1 MRRIRCVVSSL
12 DLGSGFRQ
20 IALAFGAVLLLTGAQ
35 CPNLTNPTTSAFTGV
50 YGTYDYSFNWSDG
63 PGAANQHVNSFQR
76 YMKITN
82 GVIRSTDGAF
92 NGSVLNTFGNVN
104 FTGPCP
110 VGSGNAS
117 FTGTVSGAQGQ
128 GSYTCPSN
136 GYTNSWHF
144 YNGQ

>member
-1 MRRIRCVVSSL
+1 MKNLRTMLSVTSL
-12 DLGSGFRQ
+12 
-20 IALAFGAVLLLTGAQ
+20 AVLAACPGLGDLTS
-35 CPNLTNPTTSAFTGV
+35 PTTTTQSGV

-63 PGAANQHVNSFQR
+63 PAASNQHVNSFAK

-92 NGSVLNTFGNVN
+92 YGSVLDTFGNVS

-110 VGSGNAS
+110 VGSGNAT
-117 FTGTVSGAQGQ
+117 FTGVVSGAQGQ
-128 GSYTCPSN
+128 GKYTCPSN

-144 YNGQ
+144 YNGA